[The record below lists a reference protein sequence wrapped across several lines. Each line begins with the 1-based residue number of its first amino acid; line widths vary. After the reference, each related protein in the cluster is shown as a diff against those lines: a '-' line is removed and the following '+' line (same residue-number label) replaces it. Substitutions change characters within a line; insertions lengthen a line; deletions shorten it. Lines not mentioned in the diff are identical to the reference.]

1 MVGLTAISRCPVP
14 HYSVWHPI
22 LAPMG
27 ILFLLLLVIPIA
39 ELYVIVQVADAVG
52 FFETLVLLIG
62 ISIGGAYLLKQQG
75 LATWVRFQDALAHGE
90 IPARHVTDGAL
101 ILLGGALLLTPG
113 FLTDIVGLVLLLP
126 PTRAVIKSASRRLL
140 GRWAARRFVPGGA
153 RIYTAGVTRTKRTY
167 HDDPSRRP
175 GESPE
180 LRPGE
185 DDSRDS

>member
-1 MVGLTAISRCPVP
+1 
-14 HYSVWHPI
+14 
-22 LAPMG
+22 MG
-27 ILFLLLLVIPIA
+27 ILFLFLLVIPVA

-75 LATWVRFQDALAHGE
+75 LATWVRFQDALARGE
-90 IPARHVTDGAL
+90 IPTRQVTDGAL
-101 ILLGGALLLTPG
+101 ILVGGALLLTPG
-113 FLTDIVGLVLLLP
+113 FLTDAVGLVLLLP

-140 GRWAARRFVPGGA
+140 GRWAERRFVPGGT
-153 RIYTAGVTRTKRTY
+153 RIYTTGVTRTRRTS

-175 GESPE
+175 GESPR

-185 DDSRDS
+185 DDSPDS